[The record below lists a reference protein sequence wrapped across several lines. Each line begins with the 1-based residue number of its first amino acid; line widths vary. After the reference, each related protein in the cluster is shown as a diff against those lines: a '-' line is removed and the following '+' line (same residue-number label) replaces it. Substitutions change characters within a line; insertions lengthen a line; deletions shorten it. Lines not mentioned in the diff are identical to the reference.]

1 MAETV
6 TLYNENYVD
15 SQEIVNA
22 LDSVNLGSYVYS
34 NEVNG
39 VCVIVYEKL
48 FLRVMSSATLT
59 VVIDNSDGTTN
70 VSLIGAGG
78 GEGLFNLSW
87 GSNRSYVKK
96 CVNALSKIG
105 FR

>member
-78 GEGLFNLSW
+78 GEGFL
-87 GSNRSYVKK
+87 
-96 CVNALSKIG
+96 I
-105 FR
+105 

>member
-39 VCVIVYEKL
+39 VCVIVFEKL

-87 GSNRSYVKK
+87 G
-96 CVNALSKIG
+96 
-105 FR
+105 